1 MEQAQTA
8 SRTAA
13 EAGWHISNYNLT
25 ACDPET
31 GRTVIAN
38 LMAGSCEA
46 YSPLELFL
54 LNSLD
59 KMDEHHPILSL
70 LVKRGLVCDYDE
82 LAAFEAKGRI
92 ECSKR
97 TRVGLVICPTMGCNF
112 DCPYCFEN
120 HRSGKMSPEVQDDVV
135 ALAERMLDA
144 SGTKDLFVTWFGGEP
159 LLATDVIESLSERL
173 IALAEGR
180 GGTYKAGI
188 ITNGYLLTQDVAD
201 MLERVHVGPVQVTLD
216 GLAASHNATRPL
228 AGGGPTFERIVT
240 NLRENRLPF
249 YISIRHNVHKDN
261 LADVEPLKALVE
273 QIAEESGNNL
283 YYYPARVH
291 ENDAADNR
299 GCGTSVLCGGAD
311 VDVAIARDAERFSHA
326 TGVYC
331 GVHSVWGVNIDSEGR
346 LYMCR
351 ETVDKPELSFGTAHD
366 WDPASPLVTACKRDN
381 LTCYLSAGAP
391 VADPECRACVWLPQ
405 CAGGC
410 PYQRLFGRGRACV
423 PYRDDPQAYV
433 LAVYEQKRKKIETE
447 SAPQPYNG

>member
-1 MEQAQTA
+1 MEQAKAA

-59 KMDEHHPILSL
+59 RIDEHHPIVNLLSR
-70 LVKRGLVCDYDE
+70 RGLICNYDE
-82 LAAFEAKGRI
+82 LAAFEAFGRI
-92 ECSKR
+92 ECAKR
-97 TRVGLVICPTMGCNF
+97 SRVGLVICPTMGCNF

-120 HRSGKMSPEVQDDVV
+120 HRPGKMSPEVQDDVV

-144 SGTKDLFVTWFGGEP
+144 SATQDLDVTWFGGEP

-173 IALAEGR
+173 IALVEGR
-180 GGTYKAGI
+180 GGSYRAGI

-201 MLERVHVGPVQVTLD
+201 MLERVHVSPVQVTLD
-216 GLAASHNATRPL
+216 GLAASHDATRPL
-228 AGGGPTFERIVT
+228 AGGGPTFEHIVS

-249 YISIRHNVHKDN
+249 RISIRHNVHKDN
-261 LADVEPLKALVE
+261 LADVEPLRALVAR
-273 QIAEESGNNL
+273 ISEESGNEL

-291 ENDAADNR
+291 ESDAADMR
-299 GCGTSVLCGGAD
+299 GCGTSVLCGVSD
-311 VDVAIARDAERFSHA
+311 VDVAIARDAERFTH
-326 TGVYC
+326 TKGIHC
-331 GVHSVWGVNIDSEGR
+331 GVHSIRGVCIDASGR
-346 LYMCR
+346 LHMCR

-366 WDPASPLVTACKRDN
+366 WDPTNPLVTASTRDN
-381 LTCYLSAGAP
+381 LTCYLSGGAP
-391 VADPECRACVWLPQ
+391 LADPECRACVWLPQ

-423 PYRDDPQAYV
+423 PYRDNAQDFV
-433 LAVYEQKRKKIETE
+433 LAVYEKK
-447 SAPQPYNG
+447 SKKL